1 MAEFEKI
8 GNVYDF
14 GQDEDLSIVVKV
26 NGQAYNV
33 DISATAMLAV
43 NRLIN
48 KIKGL
53 QVLANKKKGTD
64 AKASDELNKQ
74 AFEMMDEVL
83 KIALGDDQ
91 LAEFSKLPMSAETFK
106 KVTQFIMAKVS
117 GQSDDDIALMV
128 SGAVS
133 KEGKK

>member
-14 GQDEDLSIVVKV
+14 GQDEDLSVVVKV
-26 NGQAYNV
+26 NGQAFNV

-43 NRLIN
+43 NRLSN

-53 QVLANKKKGTD
+53 EVLAAKKKGSDT
-64 AKASDELNKQ
+64 KVSDELNKQ

-91 LAEFSKLPMSAETFK
+91 LAEFSKLPMSAGTFK

-117 GQSDDDIALMV
+117 GQSDDDIALMAN
-128 SGAVS
+128 GDVS

>member
-26 NGQAYNV
+26 NGQTYNV

-43 NRLIN
+43 NRLSN

-53 QVLANKKKGTD
+53 QLLASKKGAD
-64 AKASDELNKQ
+64 AKASEELNKQ

-83 KIALGDDQ
+83 KIALGEEQ
-91 LAEFSKLPMSAETFK
+91 LEKFSKVPTSAATFK

-117 GQSDDDIALMV
+117 GQSDEDIAQMV
-128 SGAVS
+128 NGDVS

>member
-26 NGQAYNV
+26 NGQTYNV

-43 NRLIN
+43 NRLSN

-53 QVLANKKKGTD
+53 QVLASKKGAD
-64 AKASDELNKQ
+64 SKASEELNKQ

-83 KIALGDDQ
+83 KIALGEEQ
-91 LAEFSKLPMSAETFK
+91 LAEFSKMPMSASTFK
-106 KVTQFIMAKVS
+106 KATQFIMAKVS
-117 GQSDDDIALMV
+117 GQSDDDIAQMV
-128 SGAVS
+128 NGDVS
-133 KEGKK
+133 NEGKK

>member
-43 NRLIN
+43 NRLSN

-53 QVLANKKKGTD
+53 QLLASKKGAD
-64 AKASDELNKQ
+64 AKTSEELNKQ

-83 KIALGDDQ
+83 KIALGEEQ
-91 LAEFSKLPMSAETFK
+91 LAEFSNMPMSAATFK

-117 GQSDDDIALMV
+117 GQSDEDIAQMV
-128 SGAVS
+128 NGDVS
-133 KEGKK
+133 KEVKK

>member
-43 NRLIN
+43 NRLSN

-53 QVLANKKKGTD
+53 QLLASKKGTD
-64 AKASDELNKQ
+64 SKASEQLNKQ

-83 KIALGDDQ
+83 KIALGEEQ
-91 LAEFSKLPMSAETFK
+91 LAEFSKMQMSAATFK

-117 GQSDDDIALMV
+117 GQSDEDIAQMV
-128 SGAVS
+128 NGDVS
-133 KEGKK
+133 KEEKK

>member
-43 NRLIN
+43 NRLSN

-53 QVLANKKKGTD
+53 QVLASKKGTD
-64 AKASDELNKQ
+64 SKASEELNKK

-83 KIALGDDQ
+83 KIALGEEQ
-91 LAEFSKLPMSAETFK
+91 LAKFSKMPMSAATFK

-117 GQSDDDIALMV
+117 GQSDDDIAQMV
-128 SGAVS
+128 NGDVS
-133 KEGKK
+133 KEEKK

>member
-43 NRLIN
+43 NRLSN

-53 QVLANKKKGTD
+53 QLLASKKGAD
-64 AKASDELNKQ
+64 AKTSEELNKQ

-83 KIALGDDQ
+83 KIALGEEQ
-91 LAEFSKLPMSAETFK
+91 LEKFSKVPMSAATFK

-117 GQSDDDIALMV
+117 GQSDEDIAQMV
-128 SGAVS
+128 NGDVS
-133 KEGKK
+133 KEVKK

>member
-1 MAEFEKI
+1 MAKFEKI

-26 NGQAYNV
+26 DGQAYNV

-43 NRLIN
+43 NRLSN
-48 KIKGL
+48 KIKVL
-53 QVLANKKKGTD
+53 QLLASKKGAD
-64 AKASDELNKQ
+64 AKASEQLNKQ

-83 KIALGDDQ
+83 EIALGEEQ
-91 LAEFSKLPMSAETFK
+91 LAKFSKVPMSAATFK

-117 GQSDDDIALMV
+117 GQSDDDIAQMV
-128 SGAVS
+128 NGDVS

>member
-1 MAEFEKI
+1 MAKFEKK

-43 NRLIN
+43 NRLSN

-53 QVLANKKKGTD
+53 QLLASKKGAD
-64 AKASDELNKQ
+64 AKASEELNKQ

-83 KIALGDDQ
+83 KIALGEEQ
-91 LAEFSKLPMSAETFK
+91 LAEFSNMPMSAATFK

-117 GQSDDDIALMV
+117 GQSDDDIEQMV
-128 SGAVS
+128 NGDVS
-133 KEGKK
+133 KEEKK

>member
-1 MAEFEKI
+1 MAEFEKN
-8 GNVYDF
+8 GNIYDF
-14 GQDEDLSIVVKV
+14 GQDEDLYIVVKV

-33 DISATAMLAV
+33 DISATAMMAW
-43 NRLIN
+43 NRLSN

-53 QVLANKKKGTD
+53 QVLASKKGAD
-64 AKASDELNKQ
+64 SKASEELNKQ

-83 KIALGDDQ
+83 KIALGEEQ
-91 LAEFSKLPMSAETFK
+91 LAEFSKMPMSAATFK

-117 GQSDDDIALMV
+117 GQSDEDIAQMV
-128 SGAVS
+128 NGDVS

>member
-43 NRLIN
+43 NRLSN

-53 QVLANKKKGTD
+53 QVLASKKGADSKASEDLNKK
-64 AKASDELNKQ
+64 

-83 KIALGDDQ
+83 KIALGEEQ
-91 LAEFSKLPMSAETFK
+91 LAEFSKMPMSAATFK

-117 GQSDDDIALMV
+117 GQSDDDIAQMV
-128 SGAVS
+128 NGDVS
-133 KEGKK
+133 KDEKK

>member
-43 NRLIN
+43 NRLSN

-53 QVLANKKKGTD
+53 QLLASKKGAD
-64 AKASDELNKQ
+64 AKASEELNKQ

-83 KIALGDDQ
+83 KIALGEEQ
-91 LAEFSKLPMSAETFK
+91 LAKFFKMSMSAATFK

-117 GQSDDDIALMV
+117 GQSDEDIAQMV
-128 SGAVS
+128 NCDV
-133 KEGKK
+133 KKKKKK

>member
-14 GQDEDLSIVVKV
+14 GQDEGLSIVVKV

-43 NRLIN
+43 NRLSN

-53 QVLANKKKGTD
+53 QLLASKKGAD
-64 AKASDELNKQ
+64 AKASEQLNKQ

-83 KIALGDDQ
+83 NIALGEEQ
-91 LAEFSKLPMSAETFK
+91 MQRFSKMPMSAETFK
-106 KVTQFIMAKVS
+106 SVTKFIIAKVS
-117 GQSDDDIALMV
+117 GQSDEDIAQMV
-128 SGAVS
+128 NGDVS

>member
-1 MAEFEKI
+1 MAKFEKI

-26 NGQAYNV
+26 NGQTYNV

-43 NRLIN
+43 NRLSN

-53 QVLANKKKGTD
+53 QVLASKKGAD
-64 AKASDELNKQ
+64 SKASEELNKQ

-83 KIALGDDQ
+83 KIALGEEQ
-91 LAEFSKLPMSAETFK
+91 LAEFSKMPMSAATFK

-117 GQSDDDIALMV
+117 GQSDDDIAQMV
-128 SGAVS
+128 NGDVS
-133 KEGKK
+133 KDEKK

>member
-14 GQDEDLSIVVKV
+14 GQDVDLSIVVKV

-43 NRLIN
+43 NRLSN

-53 QVLANKKKGTD
+53 QYCDRHSTG
-64 AKASDELNKQ
+64 
-74 AFEMMDEVL
+74 
-83 KIALGDDQ
+83 
-91 LAEFSKLPMSAETFK
+91 
-106 KVTQFIMAKVS
+106 
-117 GQSDDDIALMV
+117 
-128 SGAVS
+128 
-133 KEGKK
+133 

>member
-14 GQDEDLSIVVKV
+14 GQDEDLSIIVKV

-43 NRLIN
+43 NRLSN
-48 KIKGL
+48 KIKSL
-53 QVLANKKKGTD
+53 QVLASKKGTD
-64 AKASDELNKQ
+64 SKASEELNKQ

-83 KIALGDDQ
+83 KIALGEDQ

-117 GQSDDDIALMV
+117 GQSDDDIAQMAN
-128 SGAVS
+128 GDVS
-133 KEGKK
+133 KEVKK

>member
-43 NRLIN
+43 NRLSN

-53 QVLANKKKGTD
+53 QLLASKKGAD
-64 AKASDELNKQ
+64 AKTSEELNKK

-83 KIALGDDQ
+83 KIALGEEQ
-91 LAEFSKLPMSAETFK
+91 LEEFSKVPMSAATFK
-106 KVTQFIMAKVS
+106 NVTQFIMAKVS
-117 GQSDDDIALMV
+117 GQSDDDIAQMV
-128 SGAVS
+128 NGDVS
-133 KEGKK
+133 REGKK

>member
-43 NRLIN
+43 NRLSN

-53 QVLANKKKGTD
+53 QVLASKKGTD
-64 AKASDELNKQ
+64 SKASEELNKK

-91 LAEFSKLPMSAETFK
+91 LAEFSKMPMSASTFK

-117 GQSDDDIALMV
+117 GQSDEDIAQMV
-128 SGAVS
+128 NGDVS

>member
-1 MAEFEKI
+1 MAKFEKI

-43 NRLIN
+43 NRLSN

-53 QVLANKKKGTD
+53 QLLASKKGAD
-64 AKASDELNKQ
+64 AKTSEELNKQ

-83 KIALGDDQ
+83 KIALGEEQ
-91 LAEFSKLPMSAETFK
+91 LAEFSKMPMSAATFK

-117 GQSDDDIALMV
+117 GQSDEDIAQMV
-128 SGAVS
+128 NGDVS
-133 KEGKK
+133 KEVKK

>member
-43 NRLIN
+43 NRLSN

-53 QVLANKKKGTD
+53 QVLASKKGTD
-64 AKASDELNKQ
+64 TKASEELNKK

-91 LAEFSKLPMSAETFK
+91 LAEFSKMPMSAATFK

-117 GQSDDDIALMV
+117 GQSDDDIAQMV
-128 SGAVS
+128 NGDVS
-133 KEGKK
+133 KEEKK

>member
-14 GQDEDLSIVVKV
+14 GRDEDLSIVIKV

-43 NRLIN
+43 NRLSN

-53 QVLANKKKGTD
+53 QLLASKKGAD
-64 AKASDELNKQ
+64 AKTSEELNKK

-83 KIALGDDQ
+83 KIALGEEQ
-91 LAEFSKLPMSAETFK
+91 LEEFSKMPMSAATFK

-117 GQSDDDIALMV
+117 GQSDEDIAQRV
-128 SGAVS
+128 NGDVS

>member
-43 NRLIN
+43 NRLSN

-83 KIALGDDQ
+83 KIALGEEQ
-91 LAEFSKLPMSAETFK
+91 LTEFSKLPMSAETFK
-106 KVTQFIMAKVS
+106 RVTQFIMAKVS
-117 GQSDDDIALMV
+117 GQSDDDIALMAT
-128 SGAVS
+128 GAVS

>member
-43 NRLIN
+43 NRLSN

-53 QVLANKKKGTD
+53 QLLVSKKGAD
-64 AKASDELNKQ
+64 AKASEELNKQ

-83 KIALGDDQ
+83 KIALGEEQ
-91 LAEFSKLPMSAETFK
+91 LEKFSKVPMSAATFK

-117 GQSDDDIALMV
+117 GQSDEDIAQMV
-128 SGAVS
+128 NGDVS

>member
-1 MAEFEKI
+1 MAKFEKI

-43 NRLIN
+43 NRLSN

-53 QVLANKKKGTD
+53 QLLASKKGAD
-64 AKASDELNKQ
+64 AKASEELNKQ

-83 KIALGDDQ
+83 KIALGEEQ
-91 LAEFSKLPMSAETFK
+91 LEKFSKVPMSAATFK

-117 GQSDDDIALMV
+117 GQSDEDIAQMV
-128 SGAVS
+128 NGDVS

>member
-43 NRLIN
+43 NRLSN

-53 QVLANKKKGTD
+53 QLLASKKGAD
-64 AKASDELNKQ
+64 AKASEELNRQ

-83 KIALGDDQ
+83 KIALGEEQ
-91 LAEFSKLPMSAETFK
+91 LEKFSKVPMSATTFK

-117 GQSDDDIALMV
+117 GQSDEDIAQMV
-128 SGAVS
+128 NGDVS
-133 KEGKK
+133 KEVKK

>member
-43 NRLIN
+43 NRLSN

-53 QVLANKKKGTD
+53 QLLASKKGAD
-64 AKASDELNKQ
+64 AKASEQLNKQ

-83 KIALGDDQ
+83 KIALGEEQ
-91 LAEFSKLPMSAETFK
+91 LEKFSKVPMSAATFK

-117 GQSDDDIALMV
+117 GQSDEDIAQMV
-128 SGAVS
+128 NGDVS
-133 KEGKK
+133 KEEKK

>member
-1 MAEFEKI
+1 MAEFEKK

-26 NGQAYNV
+26 NGQTYNV

-43 NRLIN
+43 NRLSN

-53 QVLANKKKGTD
+53 QVLASKKGAD
-64 AKASDELNKQ
+64 SKASEDLNKQ

-83 KIALGDDQ
+83 KIALGEDQ

-117 GQSDDDIALMV
+117 GQSDDDIAQMV
-128 SGAVS
+128 NGDVS
-133 KEGKK
+133 KEEKK

>member
-43 NRLIN
+43 NRLSN
-48 KIKGL
+48 KIKSL
-53 QVLANKKKGTD
+53 QVLAAKKGTES
-64 AKASDELNKQ
+64 KASEELNKQ

-83 KIALGDDQ
+83 KIALGEDQ

-106 KVTQFIMAKVS
+106 KVTQFVMAKVS
-117 GQSDDDIALMV
+117 GQSDDDIAQMAN
-128 SGAVS
+128 GDVS
-133 KEGKK
+133 KEVKK

>member
-43 NRLIN
+43 NRLSN

-53 QVLANKKKGTD
+53 QLLASKKDAD
-64 AKASDELNKQ
+64 AKTSEELNKQ

-83 KIALGDDQ
+83 KIALGEEQ
-91 LAEFSKLPMSAETFK
+91 LEKFSKVPMSAATFK

-117 GQSDDDIALMV
+117 GQSDEDIAQMV
-128 SGAVS
+128 NGDVS

>member
-14 GQDEDLSIVVKV
+14 GQDEDLSIVIKV

-43 NRLIN
+43 NRLSN

-53 QVLANKKKGTD
+53 QLLASKKGAD
-64 AKASDELNKQ
+64 AKTSEELNKQ

-83 KIALGDDQ
+83 KIALGEEQ
-91 LAEFSKLPMSAETFK
+91 LEKFSKVPMSAATFK

-117 GQSDDDIALMV
+117 GQSDEDIAQMV
-128 SGAVS
+128 NGDVS

>member
-14 GQDEDLSIVVKV
+14 GQDEDLSIIVKV

-43 NRLIN
+43 NRLSN
-48 KIKGL
+48 KIKSL
-53 QVLANKKKGTD
+53 QVLASKKGAD
-64 AKASDELNKQ
+64 SKASEELNKQ

-83 KIALGDDQ
+83 KIALGEDQ

-106 KVTQFIMAKVS
+106 KVTQFVMAKVS
-117 GQSDDDIALMV
+117 GQSDDDIAQMAN
-128 SGAVS
+128 GDVS
-133 KEGKK
+133 KEVKK

>member
-43 NRLIN
+43 NRLSN

-53 QVLANKKKGTD
+53 QLLASKKGAD
-64 AKASDELNKQ
+64 AKTSEELNKQ

-83 KIALGDDQ
+83 KIALGEEQ
-91 LAEFSKLPMSAETFK
+91 LEKFSKVPMSAATFK

-117 GQSDDDIALMV
+117 GQSDEDIAQMV
-128 SGAVS
+128 NGDVS
-133 KEGKK
+133 KDGKK

>member
-26 NGQAYNV
+26 NGQTYNV

-43 NRLIN
+43 NRLSN

-53 QVLANKKKGTD
+53 QVLASKKGAD
-64 AKASDELNKQ
+64 AKATEELNQKS
-74 AFEMMDEVL
+74 FEMMDEVL
-83 KIALGDDQ
+83 KIALGEEQ
-91 LAEFSKLPMSAETFK
+91 LAKFSKVPMSAATFK

-117 GQSDDDIALMV
+117 GQSDDDIAQMV
-128 SGAVS
+128 NGDVS

>member
-43 NRLIN
+43 NRLSN

-53 QVLANKKKGTD
+53 QVLASKKGAD
-64 AKASDELNKQ
+64 SKASEDLNKQ

-83 KIALGDDQ
+83 KIALGEEQ
-91 LAEFSKLPMSAETFK
+91 LAEFSRMPMSAATFK
-106 KVTQFIMAKVS
+106 KVRQFIMAKVS
-117 GQSDDDIALMV
+117 GQSDDDIAQMMN
-128 SGAVS
+128 GEIS
-133 KEGKK
+133 KEVKK

>member
-33 DISATAMLAV
+33 DISVTAMLAV
-43 NRLIN
+43 NRLSN

-53 QVLANKKKGTD
+53 QVLA
-64 AKASDELNKQ
+64 
-74 AFEMMDEVL
+74 
-83 KIALGDDQ
+83 
-91 LAEFSKLPMSAETFK
+91 
-106 KVTQFIMAKVS
+106 
-117 GQSDDDIALMV
+117 
-128 SGAVS
+128 
-133 KEGKK
+133 